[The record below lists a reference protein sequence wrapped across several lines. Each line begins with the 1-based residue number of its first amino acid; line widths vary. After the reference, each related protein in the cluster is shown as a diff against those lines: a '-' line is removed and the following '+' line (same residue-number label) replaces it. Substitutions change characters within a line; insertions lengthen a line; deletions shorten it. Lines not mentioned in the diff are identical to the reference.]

1 MKKMSLVVMAAGLGS
16 RFGGTKQ
23 LAKIGP
29 NGEAILDYTIRDAQ
43 SAGVEDIVLI
53 VRTEIADDI
62 KSHIETLHGSKHN
75 CTFVCQDDFGPQ
87 RKKPW
92 GTTHAVLSARNV
104 VDEESSFLLV
114 NADDYYGPASFELAS
129 NQLPLLCAGEG
140 MLITFQLAKTLPQ
153 SGEVTRGVCEV
164 TNGLLTQIVETTGIG
179 FNSSGEIIAS
189 STDQQLDKEVPV
201 SLNLWGFH
209 GSIMKPLEQQW
220 DQFLSENVSD
230 ENSECLLPESIHN
243 LMNAGNLVIK
253 TFSSEEEWTGL
264 TNPED
269 LEVVQS
275 RIQELRSL

>member
-23 LAKIGP
+23 LAKIGA
-29 NGEAILDYTIRDAQ
+29 NGEAILDYAIRDAQ
-43 SAGVEDIVLI
+43 SAGIEDIVLI
-53 VRTEIADDI
+53 VRNEIAADI
-62 KSHIETLHGSKHN
+62 ESHIKNLHGSEHN

-92 GTTHAVLSARNV
+92 GTTHAVLSARDA
-104 VDEESSFLLV
+104 VDEDSSFLLV

-129 NQLPLLCAGEG
+129 SQLPLLRAGEG

-153 SGEVTRGVCEV
+153 GGEVTRGVCDV
-164 TNGLLTQIVETTGIG
+164 RNNQLTQIVETTGIG
-179 FNSSGEIIAS
+179 FSPSGEIIAS
-189 STDQQLDKEVPV
+189 STGQQFGKEVPV

-209 GSIMKPLEQQW
+209 SSIMKPLEQQW
-220 DQFLSENVSD
+220 DRFFSENASSD
-230 ENSECLLPESIHN
+230 NSECLLPESIHS
-243 LMNAGNLVIK
+243 LMNAGSLIVK
-253 TFSSEEEWTGL
+253 TFSSEEEWAGL

-275 RIQELRSL
+275 KIRNLRSL